1 MGSQRIGHNY
11 VTNTHTYT
19 HTHTHTH
26 THPLIKVQRLF
37 CGWKGE
43 VV

>member
-1 MGSQRIGHNY
+1 MGSQRIGHDC
-11 VTNTHTYT
+11 VTNT